1 MNQNSIPQYA
11 AIEQPFG
18 VEFTPIHC
26 PICGQSTIDIEAGH
40 ATPCPHLAFI
50 YIGDIGDFEYQ
61 SDAFQQKWQS
71 LDIDVIEFKFDDFNQ
86 YLQQAGYDNKLLAIE
101 ITGGG
106 MACGPIWHTDVFG
119 FDYSTLADEQDDSRQ
134 STK

>member
-1 MNQNSIPQYA
+1 M
-11 AIEQPFG
+11 E
-18 VEFTPIHC
+18 
-26 PICGQSTIDIEAGH
+26 
-40 ATPCPHLAFI
+40 
-50 YIGDIGDFEYQ
+50 
-61 SDAFQQKWQS
+61 
-71 LDIDVIEFKFDDFNQ
+71 EFKFDNFNQ

>member
-26 PICGQSTIDIEAGH
+26 PICGQSTFDMETGEAT
-40 ATPCPHLAFI
+40 ACTHLAFI
-50 YIGDIGDFEYQ
+50 YIGEVGDFEYQ
-61 SDAFQQKWQS
+61 SDVFQQKWQ
-71 LDIDVIEFKFDDFNQ
+71 DVDVEKFEFDNFNQ
-86 YLQQAGYDNKLLAIE
+86 YLQQAGYDNKLLAME
-101 ITGGG
+101 VTCGG

-119 FDYSTLADEQDDSRQ
+119 FDYGTLADE
-134 STK
+134 